1 MFAKIYD
8 KHNKK
13 GEGNNHVE
21 LPPPSESLGNTGG
34 SKKQKKRKRTQSSS
48 TSQPKQA
55 FNKRSKSLP
64 SEQAIA
70 LSSQLKLLSNQKKL
84 QEAIELYYHESNDG
98 IRDEVHAC
106 IVIDCCARCG
116 DISKGEDIV
125 KKLKEEQGIT
135 DINVQTKTALL
146 KGYVHSGMIKEA
158 SLLYKEMLKSKGG
171 PNVRTLNTFL
181 RGCLWSAATLFLDE
195 DRNSFNGV
203 NYEIFGGVIS
213 SEDIWPHRVHNLV
226 PDLSSYE
233 YSITLLT
240 QALRIS
246 EAESRIQLLEKNFG
260 FNSKKSSDEGL
271 HFYADDPF
279 SLETLAVS
287 YISLARAFALM
298 NQKSRAE
305 TCASKVLSITSSIDA
320 VTNNNENNKKCSM
333 KNSGGKRSWKSERK
347 HDTDDNDPESDQK
360 QSRREISNKLF
371 RQHKIHEIQSEA
383 NTILNICKNK
393 NIGTIDLP
401 FFITTR
407 LLYFNGGGT
416 TDQSATL
423 LPITKHSSDDCN
435 QLYLLNSLWNSFG
448 LASAIKKAY
457 PNSNLPFSKKVLNEK
472 DCVRIIEVLGFHRM
486 NILNSNGF
494 IDFACVFSK
503 KHDGKIT
510 LPNEPNRP
518 LYLELGSGFG
528 EWAVYQAQHN
538 RSCDYVAV
546 ELRADRVHQ
555 MFTKA
560 MLNSKGK
567 PLENLCCIGSECGSL
582 IHQRIINGS
591 ISKIFIN
598 HPEPPTQTYGS
609 DVEMLNTIS
618 RGGEE
623 PAHMLNSATIFSAIR
638 CLNETNGELIIVTD
652 NRWYGKLLCS
662 TLLKVML
669 KCNEEQSGLSF
680 YNKKFSE
687 QSGIYQ
693 VEIFHEQRSS
703 SKRTK
708 EKIILY
714 EGKPNEAIGHFTAEN
729 EKNQTG
735 SSYFDR
741 LWRSGAGTHA
751 EVEKRFI
758 ICITRYPPLEYTKRH
773 VERTQSKKPKN
784 KKRNAEKQK
793 ARNERRLIKKQ
804 LLQEDGK
811 VN

>member
-1 MFAKIYD
+1 MFVKIYD
-8 KHNKK
+8 KRNKK
-13 GEGNNHVE
+13 GEGNDHVE
-21 LPPPSESLGNTGG
+21 LPPPSEPLSNTGG
-34 SKKQKKRKRTQSSS
+34 SKKQKKRKRTQSST

-55 FNKRSKSLP
+55 LNKRSKSVP

-70 LSSQLKLLSNQKKL
+70 LSSQLKLLSTQKKL
-84 QEAIELYYHESNDG
+84 REAIELYYHESNDG

-116 DISKGEDIV
+116 DIRKGEEIV
-125 KKLKEEQGIT
+125 KKLKEQQGIT

-158 SLLYKEMLKSKGG
+158 SLLYKGMLKSKGG

-181 RGCLWSAATLFLDE
+181 RGCLWSAATLFLD
-195 DRNSFNGV
+195 NGSNGV
-203 NYEIFGGVIS
+203 NCEVFGGVIS

-240 QALRIS
+240 QALRMS
-246 EAESRIQLLEKNFG
+246 EAESRIQLLEKKIG
-260 FNSKKSSDEGL
+260 VNSKKSGDEGL
-271 HFYADDPF
+271 RFYVDDPF

-305 TCASKVLSITSSIDA
+305 TCASKVLSITSSIDT
-320 VTNNNENNKKCSM
+320 VTNNNESNKKCSK

-347 HDTDDNDPESDQK
+347 DDTDNNDPESDQK

-371 RQHKIHEIQSEA
+371 RQHKIYEIQSEA

-393 NIGTIDLP
+393 NIGTSDLP

-416 TDQSATL
+416 TDQSATM

-435 QLYLLNSLWNSFG
+435 KLYLFNSLWNSFG
-448 LASAIKKAY
+448 LASAIKNAY
-457 PNSNLPFSKKVLNEK
+457 PNIDLPFSKKVLNEN

-486 NILNSNGF
+486 NILNNKGF

-503 KHDGKIT
+503 KNDKSI
-510 LPNEPNRP
+510 LPNEHNRP

-528 EWAVYQAQHN
+528 EWAVYQAQNN

-560 MLNSKGK
+560 MLNSQGK
-567 PLENLCCIGSECGSL
+567 PLENICCIGSECGSL
-582 IHQRIINGS
+582 IRQRIQNGS

-662 TLLKVML
+662 TLLKVMM
-669 KCNEEQSGLSF
+669 KCNEKQSGLSF
-680 YNKKFSE
+680 YNKKFNE

-693 VEIFHEQRSS
+693 VEKFHEQRSS
-703 SKRTK
+703 SNRRK

-758 ICITRYPPLEYTKRH
+758 ICITRYPPLENGERH
-773 VERTQSKKPKN
+773 VERKQSKKN
-784 KKRNAEKQK
+784 KKRNADKQR

-804 LLQEDGK
+804 LLQEERK
-811 VN
+811 